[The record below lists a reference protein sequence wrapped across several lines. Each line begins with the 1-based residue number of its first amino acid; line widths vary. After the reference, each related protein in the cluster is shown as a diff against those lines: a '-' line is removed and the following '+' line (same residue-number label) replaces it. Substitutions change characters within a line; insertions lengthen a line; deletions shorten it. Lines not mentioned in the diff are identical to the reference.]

1 MLLLLKKM
9 KLRIWIFVL
18 IICFSRLE
26 NTDYNKIDELRK
38 MAEFS
43 ENGIISFTAQDY
55 EYF

>member
-1 MLLLLKKM
+1 M